1 MNLNEEQLEVVRK
14 AGTLLLPPS
23 LVAINLEVDELDFLN
38 EVRTRQSPI
47 HKAYYSGYLE
57 QLSETRA
64 AIIKSAR
71 NGSNPAQLEVLKF
84 IQEITRQLKYE

>member
-1 MNLNEEQLEVVRK
+1 MNLNEEQLETIRK
-14 AGTLLLPPS
+14 AGALLLPPS

-38 EVRTRQSPI
+38 EVRNRQSPI

-84 IQEITRQLKYE
+84 IQEITRQLRYE

>member
-1 MNLNEEQLEVVRK
+1 MNLSEVQLETIRK
-14 AGTLLLPPS
+14 AGALLLPPS

-38 EVRTRQSPI
+38 EVRNRRSPI